1 MDKIELYDA
10 IKRMRALSEANIP
23 FSIGFLSCNIT
34 GGSSTGYKK
43 LNKVILRT
51 GMSADHSDKHNS
63 LIGYYDMVKKE
74 NRWFYLPLL
83 FEFNNIEILK

>member
-23 FSIGFLSCNIT
+23 FSIGFLTCNLT
-34 GGSSTGYKK
+34 DGNSKGYKK
-43 LNKVILRT
+43 LDKVILRT
-51 GMSADHSDKHNS
+51 GMSQEHSEKHNS

-83 FEFNNIEILK
+83 FEFNNIKIK